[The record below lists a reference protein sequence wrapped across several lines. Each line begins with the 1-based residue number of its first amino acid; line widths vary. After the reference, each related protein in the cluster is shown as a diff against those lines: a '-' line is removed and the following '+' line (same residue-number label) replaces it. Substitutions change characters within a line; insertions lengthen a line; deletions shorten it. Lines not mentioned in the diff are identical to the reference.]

1 MQPEDF
7 GGFSQQRWLV
17 RPLQEHQAAGQVAN
31 LDRQMVVEHVRT
43 QLTQYGEDRICVS
56 EGQLFTSLISCLDRF
71 ESHRL
76 TELVQFLHTC
86 GMNQTL
92 SLVQDW
98 AAAPDRYNESWAA
111 VMTPLA
117 SLGEASALARV
128 QHFLA
133 TSPADQSDTRER
145 WLIAVRILTT
155 ATCLLDS
162 WPHIRRAFDDDD
174 TLFHHTIDALTTSY
188 GYMRTARGIAAL
200 DEADL
205 ADIYIRLCQRGE
217 PNRPRPPE
225 HDPDVVSRHTPDT
238 TLHDFAEALA
248 QLIADKGT
256 LRAADEL
263 TRLAE
268 SSTVHN
274 PDGLH
279 ILARRTARHAAGK
292 QSEPLPAARLRKL
305 AADHTLRVI
314 TDESQLLD
322 VVVEALDHVQ
332 KALAG
337 PNGMAIL
344 LWSRAAAKE
353 VNTMWPAW
361 EEDFSDLV
369 MGLLKIHLT
378 DRRII
383 LNREVQVD
391 RPGSGTGAGRTDIHI
406 QAAAPHLHAE
416 PLTVVIECK
425 GCCNKYLDTA
435 LTEQLVER
443 YLRRPHTAGIYLV
456 GFFDCDAWDPDS
468 RTRCTSGHTTETI
481 KEEQQELAAQ
491 HSVPVLACVLDC
503 RPPAVQNT

>member
-1 MQPEDF
+1 M
-7 GGFSQQRWLV
+7 
-17 RPLQEHQAAGQVAN
+17 
-31 LDRQMVVEHVRT
+31 
-43 QLTQYGEDRICVS
+43 
-56 EGQLFTSLISCLDRF
+56 
-71 ESHRL
+71 
-76 TELVQFLHTC
+76 
-86 GMNQTL
+86 
-92 SLVQDW
+92 
-98 AAAPDRYNESWAA
+98 
-111 VMTPLA
+111 
-117 SLGEASALARV
+117 
-128 QHFLA
+128 
-133 TSPADQSDTRER
+133 
-145 WLIAVRILTT
+145 
-155 ATCLLDS
+155 
-162 WPHIRRAFDDDD
+162 
-174 TLFHHTIDALTTSY
+174 
-188 GYMRTARGIAAL
+188 
-200 DEADL
+200 
-205 ADIYIRLCQRGE
+205 
-217 PNRPRPPE
+217 
-225 HDPDVVSRHTPDT
+225 
-238 TLHDFAEALA
+238 
-248 QLIADKGT
+248 
-256 LRAADEL
+256 
-263 TRLAE
+263 
-268 SSTVHN
+268 
-274 PDGLH
+274 
-279 ILARRTARHAAGK
+279 
-292 QSEPLPAARLRKL
+292 PAARLRKL